1 MNKRLIVYYLGRIM
15 MLAALLFVPPVAVS
29 IIYRDGCVLSLI
41 LPALGMLVTA
51 VVFTRF
57 KPKEKRVYA
66 REGFVIVTV
75 MWILFSLFGALPFY
89 LSREIPSFIDAFF
102 ETVSGF
108 TTTGASILT
117 NVEAM
122 SPSLLFWRSWTH
134 WVGGMGVLALAIAIL
149 PGNSDG
155 EEEGNGAI
163 HILKAETPGPTFGK
177 LVTKLRRN
185 VRILYL
191 IYAGMTVIEIILLLA
206 GGMSLFDSIV
216 HSFGTAG
223 TGGFGIK
230 NASIGYYDS
239 AYIDWV
245 IGIFMLLF
253 GINFNIYYFLLT
265 GKLIKILQSE
275 ELRWYLGIVAASVI
289 GVTVNILPRYESAFD
304 ALRYAFFQVS
314 SIVTTT
320 GYATADFG
328 VWPTFSQVILVI
340 LMFIGACASST
351 GGGLK
356 VSRVIILIKTAFREI
371 RHQINPREVRAVRC
385 DNTPVSTT
393 VAYGVTS
400 YFAIYMLL
408 LLGSVLC
415 ISLDG
420 LDFTSSFTAV
430 VSCINNIGPG
440 LGAVGPTGNFAHFSV
455 FSKLILS
462 LDMLAGRLELY
473 PLLIALSPSTWKKN
487 V

>member
-1 MNKRLIVYYLGRIM
+1 MNKRLIVYTLGRIM
-15 MLAALLFVPPVAVS
+15 MLAALLFVPPMIVS
-29 IIYRDGCVLSLI
+29 VIYRDGCFWSLVI
-41 LPALGMLVTA
+41 PALGMLVTGLLFA
-51 VVFTRF
+51 RF

-75 MWILFSLFGALPFY
+75 MWMLFSLFGALPFY
-89 LSREIPSFIDAFF
+89 LSREIPSFVDAFF

-108 TTTGASILT
+108 TTTGASILAD
-117 NVEAM
+117 VEAL

-149 PGNSDG
+149 PGKSGG
-155 EEEGNGAI
+155 EEEENSAV

-191 IYAGMTVIEIILLLA
+191 IYAVMTAVLVILLLC
-206 GGMSLFDSIV
+206 GGMSLFDSLL
-216 HSFGTAG
+216 HAFGTAG

-230 NASIGYYDS
+230 NASIGHYNS

-265 GKLIKILQSE
+265 GKLLKILQSE
-275 ELRWYLGIVAASVI
+275 ELRWYLGVVAASVI
-289 GVTVNILPRYESAFD
+289 GITINILPRYDSAWQ
-304 ALRYAFFQVS
+304 ALRHAFFQVS

-320 GYATADFG
+320 GYSTADFAL
-328 VWPTFSQVILVI
+328 WPTLSQAILVI
-340 LMFIGACASST
+340 LMFMGACASST

-371 RHQINPREVRAVRC
+371 RHQINPREVRVVRC
-385 DNTPVSTT
+385 ENTPVSTT
-393 VAYGVTS
+393 VVYGVTS

-415 ISLDG
+415 ISIDG
-420 LDFTSSFTAV
+420 RGFTTSFTAV

-440 LGAVGPTGNFAHFSV
+440 LGEIGPTGNFSHFSL